1 MFFGQFL
8 VRESIISENQLAES
22 LDFQTKNPDMRIGEI
37 FVHLEMIAI
46 ELLNELLNTHLT
58 ASASK
63 IIDNPEFAKVL
74 SE

>member
-46 ELLNELLNTHLT
+46 DVINELLNTHLT
-58 ASASK
+58 NAASK
-63 IIDNPEFAKVL
+63 IIDDPQFVSVL
-74 SE
+74 SD